1 MSNKPKAIILG
12 DLHNGRNIGVG
23 RNTGPET
30 ARARRFVINYIN
42 KTDRPF
48 NTAEVAKSTKL
59 NRYRVT
65 RALMWLED
73 IGVLRRTDGVKLKPG
88 PGRPTIVWD
97 HVDADGDRPEIR
109 WDGAKEA

>member
-1 MSNKPKAIILG
+1 MSKPKPIVIEG
-12 DLHNGRNIGVG
+12 IRNGRNVDTG
-23 RNTGPET
+23 RKTGDDT
-30 ARARRFVINYIN
+30 ARARRYVLNFIN

-48 NTAEVAKSTKL
+48 HTAEVVKATKL

-73 IGVLRRTDGVKLKPG
+73 IDVLERTDGVKLRPG

-97 HVDADGDRPEIR
+97 RKARRNGRPEIR
-109 WDGAKEA
+109 WDDAEA